1 MTPTMPRM
9 LGRGLLARCPWCGA
23 RGVFRGMFTIRERCP
38 RCALRFQAD
47 EGDWLGAATLSYG
60 VAAIVWIG
68 MLIVWI
74 AVSLPGIDI
83 VPLAIAS
90 VAVVTLVGLGCSRPA
105 KTTWSALQLI
115 LAGAHRR
122 LDPDDAERFGL
133 PRIGSD
139 GAVGNDRA

>member
-1 MTPTMPRM
+1 M
-9 LGRGLLARCPWCGA
+9 
-23 RGVFRGMFTIRERCP
+23 
-38 RCALRFQAD
+38 
-47 EGDWLGAATLSYG
+47 LSYSVAG
-60 VAAIVWIG
+60 VVWIV

-74 AVSLPGIDI
+74 AVSLPGIEI

-90 VAVVTLVGLGCSRPA
+90 VAVVTIVGLACSRPA

-133 PRIGSD
+133 D
-139 GAVGNDRA
+139 